1 METRNIKYPQLI
13 DLLDGYF
20 MCAGCKKIA
29 PIISLSKHVSF
40 CDVEQDDDI
49 TVYDKE
55 VQSYFDILLTIDY
68 YHNPKVTDYSVRRH
82 LKAHVMSSF
91 PHIMLERLSNKLKEQ
106 KFVTRQIDHR
116 EHTHPSSIEKTE
128 IKVIRDMIPLKRIDL
143 NVELY

>member
-1 METRNIKYPQLI
+1 MDYLSKIIELG
-13 DLLDGYF
+13 DGYW
-20 MCAGCKKIA
+20 MCRGCKKVA
-29 PIISLSKHVSF
+29 PIHTMSKHQSF
-40 CDVEQDDDI
+40 CDVFQDEDL
-49 TVYDKE
+49 TPYDQELTK
-55 VQSYFDILLTIDY
+55 YFDLLLTIDY
-68 YHNPKVTDYSVRRH
+68 YHKPKRTDYSVRRH

-143 NVELY
+143 NLSELY